1 MHRGGFGAAIGDRDP
16 HVDVVGCRLGVFDVD
31 VGVAIVVE
39 HPGVEQLVLHLQPA
53 ALGVGGDEV
62 AVREL
67 PQRVPVTALQVGGG
81 RRGVEEEV
89 VLLDVLAVVALGVG
103 QTEHPLLEDRVDA
116 VPHGERQAEALV
128 IVGDAGDAVLAPLVG
143 ARPRLIVAEVAP
155 RVTVGAVVLAH
166 GAPLPLA
173 EVWAPRL
180 PWHAAACLVQ
190 ASCFLSRPHRCASRR
205 LGRGDAEASTPP
217 GDSAI
222 ESDGRADGA
231 ARTTDRTG
239 AVGGLATRPLGGSGL
254 DVSVMSL
261 GSWRTFERI
270 SRDRGRGGD
279 ERRPVG
285 RRDDARRRPLR
296 RRERRRTDR
305 DRLLRGRLRGAVPGR
320 RVGAR
325 RRRRQQQAVVGVL
338 AAAVGAATSSTPRWD
353 GWASTTSTSSTPS
366 TRRRRS
372 PSRPSSSRS
381 PG

>member
-1 MHRGGFGAAIGDRDP
+1 MLGRDHRLVTGAQAPLGLVHPPRVAEPQRRQHVHRGGFGAAIGDRDP

-81 RRGVEEEV
+81 GRGVEEEV

-103 QTEHPLLEDRVDA
+103 QTEHPLLEDGVDA

-173 EVWAPRL
+173 EVRAPRL

-205 LGRGDAEASTPP
+205 LGRGDAEATTPP

-222 ESDGRADGA
+222 ESDAVPTVRPEPPIEPVLWVDWRRGRSA
-231 ARTTDRTG
+231 AR
-239 AVGGLATRPLGGSGL
+239 
-254 DVSVMSL
+254 VS
-261 GSWRTFERI
+261 TFR
-270 SRDRGRGGD
+270 
-279 ERRPVG
+279 
-285 RRDDARRRPLR
+285 
-296 RRERRRTDR
+296 
-305 DRLLRGRLRGAVPGR
+305 
-320 RVGAR
+320 
-325 RRRRQQQAVVGVL
+325 
-338 AAAVGAATSSTPRWD
+338 
-353 GWASTTSTSSTPS
+353 
-366 TRRRRS
+366 
-372 PSRPSSSRS
+372 
-381 PG
+381 